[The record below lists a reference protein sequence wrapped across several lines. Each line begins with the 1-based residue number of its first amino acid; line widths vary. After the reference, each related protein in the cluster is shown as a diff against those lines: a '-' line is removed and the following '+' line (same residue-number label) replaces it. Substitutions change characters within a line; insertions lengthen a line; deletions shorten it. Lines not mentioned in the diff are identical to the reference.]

1 MFCSTKKKILDI
13 LQKLHA
19 NITLNQLKNFNIL
32 QQQQE
37 YLIHWRNEEFKTL
50 GKLKESQVE
59 MLNQMDVI
67 KGIHIKSED
76 QIQEIFTSLISL
88 QNQTQTVIHKYNQ
101 LIQHHVNE
109 MQEQLNQLV
118 KRQEYE
124 LDSVVGTVLH
134 GLQAIDRNI
143 DEMVK
148 IQHEA
153 LENWSNTRVRFHI
166 IVKFIPC

>member
-1 MFCSTKKKILDI
+1 MEKGKPCFACLIYILNCIQEI

-37 YLIHWRNEEFKTL
+37 YLISWRNEEFKTL
-50 GKLKESQVE
+50 SKLKESQVE
-59 MLNQMDVI
+59 ILNQMDTI
-67 KGIHIKSED
+67 QGIHLKSED
-76 QIQEIFTSLISL
+76 EIHDIYDSLVSL
-88 QNQTQTVIHKYNQ
+88 QNQTQVVIIKYNQ

-109 MQEQLNQLV
+109 MQAQLNQLI

-124 LDSVVGTVLH
+124 LDNVVGTIIH

-148 IQHEA
+148 VQHEA
-153 LENWSNTRVRFHI
+153 LENWSNTRVCF
-166 IVKFIPC
+166 